1 MATAAEENPL
11 NATLDTTQLSLD
23 ETLHTANADEEPND
37 SLCKEDEYFR
47 R

>member
-1 MATAAEENPL
+1 MATAAEKNPL
-11 NATLDTTQLSLD
+11 NATLDVTQLSLD
-23 ETLHTANADEEPND
+23 ETLHTADIGEDPDD